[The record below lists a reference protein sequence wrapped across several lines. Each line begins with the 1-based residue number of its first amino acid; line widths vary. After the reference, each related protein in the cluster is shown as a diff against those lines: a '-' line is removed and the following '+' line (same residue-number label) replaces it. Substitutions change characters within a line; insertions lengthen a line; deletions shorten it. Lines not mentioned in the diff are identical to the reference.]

1 MASQRWMRHPI
12 RHGDISPGGLHQH
25 GTRHRRE
32 RRQADADCR
41 NENTM
46 ADVFTPADHPQ
57 RAGLQCQ
64 QMRIGQTIDFALFL
78 DAFVGHAAVSQV
90 HGNVPRHYLAHHCLF
105 VFLGRSVLFARSNI
119 ESWKLVCFLVLFRN

>member
-1 MASQRWMRHPI
+1 MRHPI

-25 GTRHRRE
+25 GTRDRGE

-41 NENTM
+41 NENTV

-64 QMRIGQTIDFALFL
+64 QMRIGQAIDFALFL
-78 DAFVGHAAVSQV
+78 DASVGHAAVFEV
-90 HGNVPRHYLAHHCLF
+90 LGNVPRHNPARHCLF
-105 VFLGRSVLFARSNI
+105 VFLGRSVPPARS
-119 ESWKLVCFLVLFRN
+119 SMDFALSDP